1 VVLIKVDTG
10 EVVAEFHTF
19 VRPVENARLTDLC
32 KEFTAITQ
40 AQA

>member
-19 VRPVENARLTDLC
+19 VRPVENALTDFC
-32 KEFTAITQ
+32 KEFTGITQ